1 MRVIAIKHIEWLG
14 DCLKVLDQKA
24 LPNEVRWL
32 YCKNVEDVFKVIKE
46 MNIRGAPLIGIVAA
60 FGVVLGLKGKDIS
73 SYEELY
79 EIVKANTEYLA
90 SSRPTAVNLFW
101 ALERMKGV
109 VEVNKGKEVKEL
121 ICLLEEEAKV
131 IWEED
136 LQLSEKM
143 AEYGASLIKDGDRIL
158 THCNAGALATGGY
171 GTALGV
177 FFKAKEKGL
186 SFTVYVDETR
196 PVLQGA
202 RLTCWE
208 LRQVGIDYR
217 LICDNMAG
225 FLMKRG
231 KIDKVFVGAD
241 RIVRNGGFANKI
253 GTYSIAQLAKIH
265 GIPFYVVAPFSSFDL
280 NLESEDQIPIEQ
292 RPSDEVLYINGVKIA
307 PEGTEVEN
315 PAFDL
320 IPPELVTA
328 IITEKGIIYPPYE
341 ENIQRLV
348 NEGREDSKLT

>member
-1 MRVIAIKHIEWLG
+1 MRAIAIKHIEWLG
-14 DCLKVLDQKA
+14 DCLKVLDQRS
-24 LPNEVRWL
+24 LPNKVRWL
-32 YCKNVEDVFKVIKE
+32 YCKDVEDVFKVIKE

-60 FGVVLGLKGKDIS
+60 FGIVLGVKRRDIS
-73 SYEELY
+73 SYEDLHKVVK
-79 EIVKANTEYLA
+79 EIIKYLA

-101 ALERMKGV
+101 ALNRMKGV
-109 VEVNKGKEVKEL
+109 VELNKGKEVREL

-136 LQLSEKM
+136 LRVSEEM
-143 AEYGASLIKDGDRIL
+143 AKYGASLIKDGDRIL

-177 FFKAKEKGL
+177 FFKAKEGGL

-208 LRQVGIDYR
+208 LRQVGIDYK

-225 FLMKRG
+225 FLMKKG

-265 GIPFYVVAPFSSFDL
+265 GIPFYVVAPFSTFDL
-280 NLESEDQIPIEQ
+280 NLDSEEQIPIEQ
-292 RPSDEVLYINGVKIA
+292 RPSDEVLYINDVKIA

-315 PAFDL
+315 PAFD
-320 IPPELVTA
+320 IVPPELVTA
-328 IITEKGIIYPPYE
+328 IITEKGIIYPPYQ
-341 ENIQRLV
+341 ENIERIA
-348 NEGREDSKLT
+348 NEGREDNKLT